1 MQYWWSYK
9 INFRCRLG
17 LDVNTEDAF
26 DNILQSPKYKQ
37 NMSDSKFVKN
47 RQNQPPEVFYKN
59 SCP

>member
-1 MQYWWSYK
+1 MQY
-9 INFRCRLG
+9 RCRLG
-17 LDVNTEDAF
+17 LDVNTEDTF
-26 DNILQSPKYKQ
+26 DNILQSSKYKQ